1 MRERFAKCF
10 AGLVF
15 VLAVMLVQGCRKHAV
30 EAQAQPAVLTVPRVQ
45 TDFPVGAL
53 RFEDGDTGTMPS
65 VIRSVQ
71 PQQQVKLVQ
80 VQGTDDQAA
89 AIAAAVQRRQ
99 DESLLERQEA
109 ASERQQ
115 EELDREVEQNLKM
128 EQEVQAERRIQ
139 DAPEMP
145 LPSSLPDQD
154 APRIKDNPGVP
165 AQVVP
170 VQPER

>member
-1 MRERFAKCF
+1 
-10 AGLVF
+10 
-15 VLAVMLVQGCRKHAV
+15 VQGCRKHSV
-30 EAQAQPAVLTVPRVQ
+30 GAQAQPTALTVPRVQ

-53 RFEDGDTGTMPS
+53 PFEDGDAGATPS
-65 VIRSVQ
+65 VIRSVR

-80 VQGTDDQAA
+80 VQEIDDQAA

-99 DESLLERQEA
+99 DERLLERQEA

-128 EQEVQAERRIQ
+128 EQEVQAEPRIQ

-145 LPSSLPDQD
+145 LPSSLPGQD
-154 APRIKDNPGVP
+154 AQRIQDNPGVP
-165 AQVVP
+165 TQTVP
-170 VQPER
+170 VQPAPPEN